1 MELSNEFEVGIG
13 IDEAWAVL
21 TDLERIAPC
30 LPGATLTE
38 VAEVDGVLQHRG
50 KVKVKVG
57 PIQATYKGEAHI
69 VEADPEARTVLLLA
83 AGREARGQGNATAS
97 IRAELTEREG
107 DDGPRTHVSLLT
119 DLSITGRVAQFGRG
133 VLGDVSAKLLSQLV
147 ANLESTVLADLG
159 DEPEPASETE
169 TDTEAETEV
178 ELVETVEVTVVDVVD
193 PDTGAEAELIEVT
206 DTIEAVDVD
215 TGEVLEVVEVT
226 DSIEVAGDAVEGERS
241 ASVRSISPGPEVEPV
256 DLLDAAGAPVV
267 RRALPL
273 AGLAVA
279 VFVAVRV
286 LRRRRRRR

>member
-1 MELSNEFEVGIG
+1 MELSNEFEVGVG

-38 VAEVDGVLQHRG
+38 VAEVDGVVQHRG

-107 DDGPRTHVSLLT
+107 DDGPRTHVSLVT

-133 VLGDVSAKLLSQLV
+133 VLGDVSAKLLTQLV

-159 DEPEPASETE
+159 DEPETASEPE
-169 TDTEAETEV
+169 REV

-193 PDTGAEAELIEVT
+193 PDTGAEAEVIEVT

-215 TGEVLEVVEVT
+215 TGEVL
-226 DSIEVAGDAVEGERS
+226 DAVEVADAIEVVGDTGESVGGERS
-241 ASVRSISPGPEVEPV
+241 TSVRSISPGPEVEPV

-273 AGLAVA
+273 AALAVA